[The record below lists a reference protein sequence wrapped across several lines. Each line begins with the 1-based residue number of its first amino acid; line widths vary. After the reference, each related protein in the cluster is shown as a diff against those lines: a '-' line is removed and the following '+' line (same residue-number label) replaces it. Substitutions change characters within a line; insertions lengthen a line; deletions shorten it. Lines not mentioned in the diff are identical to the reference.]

1 MSTGAMAGAGV
12 GAVLGVMAV
21 AAGGVFLWRRRTR
34 SRGVEELSGS
44 GVREVKQNAL
54 MPPEYGK
61 GVEDTHIIHHEVD
74 GVQWMELEAKET
86 TR

>member
-1 MSTGAMAGAGV
+1 MAGIGV

-21 AAGGVFLWRRRTR
+21 AAGGFFLWQRKRV
-34 SRGVEELSGS
+34 RGVEELPGTA
-44 GVREVKQNAL
+44 VREVEQDYVL
-54 MPPEYGK
+54 PPGYRK
-61 GVEDTHIIHHEVD
+61 GVDHTHIIHHEVD